1 MPVTYREAESL
12 RQQVFAEK
20 EIYSSGQLNEETIG
34 ETQISLPEQRVGINF
49 KR

>member
-1 MPVTYREAESL
+1 MPVTYREAKSL

-20 EIYSSGQLNEETIG
+20 EIYASDLLSKESRD
-34 ETQISLPEQRVGINF
+34 ETQISLPKQRLGINS